1 MRERAVASASRSD
14 FDFVTPHIVIAKM
27 VVAHAHAHQNCDES
41 SKDDSVDNDDLLMN
55 DSVNNDDVSKQ
66 S

>member
-1 MRERAVASASRSD
+1 MSWTTSARKSD

-27 VVAHAHAHQNCDES
+27 YVAHAHAQQNCDES
-41 SKDDSVDNDDLLMN
+41 SEDDSVDNDDLLMN
-55 DSVNNDDVSKQ
+55 ESVNNDDVSKQ